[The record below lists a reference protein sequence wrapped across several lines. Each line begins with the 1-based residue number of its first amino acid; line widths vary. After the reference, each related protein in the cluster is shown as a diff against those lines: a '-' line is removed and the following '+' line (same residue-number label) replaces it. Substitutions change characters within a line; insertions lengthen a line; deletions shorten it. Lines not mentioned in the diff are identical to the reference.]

1 MDGWKDGLVYVCV
14 RACMHACRCAID
26 TFGDRLLGL
35 RRGGCV
41 VVRCNSVVVTV
52 VIAAVCDGYAHAA
65 VSISQLA
72 SE

>member
-1 MDGWKDGLVYVCV
+1 MDGWMEGWVGVCV
-14 RACMHACRCAID
+14 HECVRTCICAID